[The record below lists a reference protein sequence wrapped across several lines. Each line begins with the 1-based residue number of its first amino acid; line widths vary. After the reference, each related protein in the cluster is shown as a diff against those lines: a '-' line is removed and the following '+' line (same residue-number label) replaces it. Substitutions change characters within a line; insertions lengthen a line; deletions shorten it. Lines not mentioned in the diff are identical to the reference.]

1 MCRREYCPRMM
12 AANLL
17 EGKKRCVVLMF
28 CSARCFILFSVV
40 TRHIHFQTATRTE
53 WLEGSPGDWSSFVH
67 IPYAR
72 AAGQRMQGRGAAVP
86 GAQTLWSS
94 WSSKTTRICREI
106 GRTTLLV
113 EINAPLECFKKCH
126 YTLDVMWDYAGYHW
140 MQTLDKGIHVYIY
153 WLNIIENSFESFGKV
168 TPARP
173 KAIKP
178 MLQHGWLSGV
188 ALFQRVLAASR
199 KFRCLCGRN
208 KGFSSYLPMTTDRLP
223 MSRLKSWSTGCH
235 GSGWRPN

>member
-1 MCRREYCPRMM
+1 MLGQPDSGC
-12 AANLL
+12 
-17 EGKKRCVVLMF
+17 
-28 CSARCFILFSVV
+28 
-40 TRHIHFQTATRTE
+40 
-53 WLEGSPGDWSSFVH
+53 
-67 IPYAR
+67 R
-72 AAGQRMQGRGAAVP
+72 AAGAAVP

-94 WSSKTTRICREI
+94 WSLKTTRICREI